1 MSYRRGSNNFFM
13 IKTIRPLIIAT
24 SILFSSLFLTNAVF
38 AQSFVDVPADHIHAE
53 NIERLTEYNII
64 NGYSNGYFGVD
75 DPILREH
82 AILLIYKMLKDEKQ
96 EIRTYIP
103 FTDVK
108 TSDSTFEAIRWAY
121 EVGIIDGT
129 YGKFNP
135 KDFVTREQMAKIL
148 VNAFELKENGTF
160 HISDVASNHW
170 AYPYINT
177 LRSHD
182 LTKLYQNQYFPQLQT
197 KRGEMASFLVRSAD
211 YAKIKLKHIPA
222 EVTPTPTPAAEII
235 TGPLY
240 DAGWDM
246 KWHVSEDAKALHLKG
261 YANSIL
267 VGEYVKGSG
276 KSLEGISIGMTKVQ
290 VEALT
295 TGKIPRTL
303 SYKDGNYG
311 NAPTNQKLT
320 FETAS
325 RYVTVFFDI
334 HNNNKVTSILAIDKE
349 KYMQKTYYYQASAAL
364 QESYEDLMIILM
376 NQSRKEFGLA
386 PLGNS
391 NDQWSFIARKHSQ
404 DMINRNYFA
413 HTSPDGIKFGQ
424 RMQNAGLY
432 YQTAAENLAMG
443 QETIIHVHE
452 ALMNSSGHRNN
463 ILLDRVTHA
472 YVGVIFNSKNTP
484 YITVNMYK

>member
-1 MSYRRGSNNFFM
+1 MK
-13 IKTIRPLIIAT
+13 KTILGLLIVA
-24 SILFSSLFLTNAVF
+24 SILTSSLLTSNEVSAK
-38 AQSFVDVPADHIHAE
+38 SFIDVPADHIHAE

-64 NGYSNGYFGVD
+64 NGYGNGYFGVD

-103 FTDVK
+103 FKDVE
-108 TSDSTFEAIRWAY
+108 TSDFTFEAIRWAY

-129 YGKFNP
+129 DGKFNP

-148 VNAFELKENGTF
+148 VKAFDLEANGSYQ
-160 HISDVASNHW
+160 ILDVPSNRW

-182 LTKLYQNQYFPQLQT
+182 LTKLYENKYFPLLQT

-211 YAKIKLKHIPA
+211 YVKMELMHVPS
-222 EVTPTPTPAAEII
+222 EVTPPPTSAPEKI

-246 KWHVSEDAKALHLKG
+246 EWNVLEEAKTLHLKG
-261 YANSIL
+261 YSNSIL

-295 TGKIPRTL
+295 AGKVPKSL
-303 SYKDGNYG
+303 SYKDGNYI
-311 NAPTNQKLT
+311 NTPTNEKLT
-320 FETAS
+320 FETGS

-334 HNNNKVTSILAIDKE
+334 HNNYKVTSILALDKA
-349 KYMQKTYYYQASAAL
+349 KYSQKNYYYPASIAL

-386 PLGNS
+386 PLANS
-391 NDQWSFIARKHSQ
+391 NDQWNFIARKHSQ

-413 HTSPDGIKFGQ
+413 HTSLDGITFGQ
-424 RMQNAGLY
+424 RMKNAGLY
-432 YQTAAENLAMG
+432 YQAAAENLAMG
-443 QETIIHVHE
+443 TETIIHAHE
-452 ALMNSSGHRNN
+452 GLMNSIGHRKN
-463 ILLDRVTHA
+463 ILLNLVTHA
-472 YVGVIFNSKNTP
+472 YVGVIFDSKNIP